1 MDRYIAAQNGW
12 EALAHHEQ
20 LKSPEHEIVTIKAQ
34 ESDIEASQ
42 RLRSLMTRM
51 AEGRYGKKVMLKLE
65 SAQGSLRVS

>member
-1 MDRYIAAQNGW
+1 MDRYIAAQNDW

-65 SAQGSLRVS
+65 SV